1 MPKSLFVLSIESS
14 RSVEILGYFRR
25 VGWAKRRVERLTL
38 GSLEG
43 TGTAPFGEFF
53 VFQEVESSAESMVWR
68 SRERVIRVERRAVV
82 GDGDALHALTSRFGK
97 RTTLLGLFGC
107 RLEARGVLIKALS
120 AFRREIFSMKSDT
133 PELVLCKSGSR
144 AFQVEP
150 IRLP

>member
-38 GSLEG
+38 GSPG
-43 TGTAPFGEFF
+43 GEFF

-82 GDGDALHALTSRFGK
+82 GSGDTLHALTSSFRK

-107 RLEARGVLIKALS
+107 RQEAQTVLVKALS

-144 AFQVEP
+144 AFRVEP